1 MSILQPNMTHSN
13 HPCCQNRETEV
24 FNLGAKGRR
33 NRMILGVVCLFAS
46 FAIGLWMVST
56 EVHWVLR
63 LALILPMFL
72 GVVTLMQAMTRTCV
86 VLAALGAWDLDCGT
100 QRVPDPD
107 LERRLRHRAYGI
119 VGLAVV
125 TSLTLVGLLAVL

>member
-1 MSILQPNMTHSN
+1 MTHPN

-24 FNLGAKGRR
+24 FNLGAKGQR
-33 NRMILGVVCLFAS
+33 NRMVIGLVCLSAS
-46 FAIGLWMVST
+46 VAGGLWMVADQ
-56 EVHWVLR
+56 VHWVLR
-63 LALILPMFL
+63 LVLFVPLFL
-72 GVVTLMQAMTRTCV
+72 GIVTLMQALTRTCI

-119 VGLAVV
+119 MALALLTSIALV
-125 TSLTLVGLLAVL
+125 TFLAIL

>member
-1 MSILQPNMTHSN
+1 M
-13 HPCCQNRETEV
+13 

-33 NRMILGVVCLFAS
+33 NRMILGLTCLVGS
-46 FAIGLWMVST
+46 FALGLWMVST
-56 EVHWVLR
+56 QIHWILR

-72 GVVTLMQAMTRTCV
+72 GVVTLMQALTRTCV

-119 VGLAVV
+119 VGLAAV
-125 TSLTLVGLLAVL
+125 TSFALVGLIAVL

>member
-1 MSILQPNMTHSN
+1 MTNPN

-33 NRMILGVVCLFAS
+33 NRMILGLTCLVGS
-46 FAIGLWMVST
+46 FALGLWMVST
-56 EVHWVLR
+56 QVHWILR
-63 LALILPMFL
+63 LSLLLPMFL
-72 GVVTLMQAMTRTCV
+72 GVVTLMQALTRTCV

-119 VGLAVV
+119 VGLAAL
-125 TSLTLVGLLAVL
+125 TSIALVGLIAVL